1 MSYKV
6 IKAFTDLEDNLYS
19 YKEGDTYPR
28 KGFEVTPERISE
40 LAGKDNK
47 QGVPLIAEV
56 KTKAKK
62 TADK

>member
-6 IKAFTDLEDNLYS
+6 IKAFTDLQDDLYS

-28 KGFEVTPERISE
+28 KGLEVTPERFAE
-40 LAGKDNK
+40 LASNENK
-47 QGVPLIAEV
+47 QGTPLIVEV